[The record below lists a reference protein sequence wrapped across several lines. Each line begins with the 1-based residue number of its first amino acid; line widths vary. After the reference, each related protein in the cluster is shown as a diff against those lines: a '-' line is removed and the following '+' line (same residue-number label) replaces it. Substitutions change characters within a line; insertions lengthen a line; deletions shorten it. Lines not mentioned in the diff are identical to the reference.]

1 MHPVHVFRGDKS
13 VHFSFTRIFNKM
25 KPLLFALALASV
37 TICSPIVL
45 SPEKAALISQ
55 AYMAGTLGLGVA
67 GATAASVAAVRSQAN
82 KNKLDELDKK
92 LQSIDTKV
100 SKPPVI
106 KITNVKEST
115 KRKLSEPSENVE

>member
-1 MHPVHVFRGDKS
+1 
-13 VHFSFTRIFNKM
+13 M
-25 KPLLFALALASV
+25 KPLLFALALASL

-115 KRKLSEPSENVE
+115 KRKLSEPSENAE

>member
-1 MHPVHVFRGDKS
+1 
-13 VHFSFTRIFNKM
+13 
-25 KPLLFALALASV
+25 
-37 TICSPIVL
+37 
-45 SPEKAALISQ
+45 
-55 AYMAGTLGLGVA
+55 MAGTLGLGVA